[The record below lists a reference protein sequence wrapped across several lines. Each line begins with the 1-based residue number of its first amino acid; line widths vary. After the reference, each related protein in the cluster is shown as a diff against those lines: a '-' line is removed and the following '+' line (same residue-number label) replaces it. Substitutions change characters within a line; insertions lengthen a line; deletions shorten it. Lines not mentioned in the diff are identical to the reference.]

1 MSKLAITIFICA
13 LTLTILG
20 IITAASIGKV
30 TYTEN
35 IKSFELNKLEKVTQ
49 EHENNAP
56 EKTKFHK
63 LKKQLIWLGLSAIA
77 FVIIL
82 NIDYTILGKY
92 YPIIFAL
99 TFIALVLVFMP
110 GIGREFNG
118 SYRWLSLLGF
128 SVQPSEF
135 AKIALVVVLASWYNN
150 VMEHRNKILHL
161 IIYPGL
167 LVGSLLALIIL
178 EPDFG
183 TVMLM
188 GLVCATMMLL
198 GGAQLRYLVPV
209 GAVALTGVIA
219 FLMMNMNRMTR
230 IQAWLHPEDYPG
242 KAYNLQQSLISFAR
256 GGIWGQGFGQGIQK
270 ELYLPEAS
278 TDFILAIIGEEMGL
292 LFTLLVVICYAAICI
307 CGLTIAFQTINLFG
321 RLLAVGLTLIIT
333 VQALVS
339 ISTVTGMIP
348 PKGFPLP
355 FVSYGGTS
363 LLVSWCIIAL
373 LGNIAN
379 NNKEKL
385 G

>member
-35 IKSFELNKLEKVTQ
+35 IKSFEINKLQEVAR

-63 LKKQLIWLGLSAIA
+63 LKKQAIWFGLSAII
-77 FVIIL
+77 FIIIL
-82 NIDYTILGKY
+82 KIDYTLLGKY
-92 YPIIFAL
+92 YPVIFVL
-99 TFIALVLVFMP
+99 TFIALVLVFIP
-110 GIGREFNG
+110 GIGRSLKG
-118 SYRWLSLLGF
+118 SHRWLSLLGF
-128 SVQPSEF
+128 SIQPSEF

-209 GAVALTGVIA
+209 GAAGLTLVIG

-230 IQAWLHPEDYPG
+230 IQAWLHPEDYPD

-278 TDFILAIIGEEMGL
+278 TDFILAIIGEELGL
-292 LFTLLVVICYAAICI
+292 PFTLLVVLCYAVIGI
-307 CGLTIAFQTINLFG
+307 CGLTIAFQTINRFG
-321 RLLAVGLTLIIT
+321 RLLAVGLTMIIT

-363 LLVSWCIIAL
+363 LLVSWCIVAL

-385 G
+385 V